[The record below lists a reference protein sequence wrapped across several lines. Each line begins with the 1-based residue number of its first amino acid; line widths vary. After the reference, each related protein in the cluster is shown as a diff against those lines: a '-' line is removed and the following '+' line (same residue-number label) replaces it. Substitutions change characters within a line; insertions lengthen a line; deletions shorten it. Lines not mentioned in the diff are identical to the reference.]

1 MDKTSKKTK
10 KKIIKKITIKKS
22 TSKIKEPKK
31 IEIEEKKE
39 IKKKPKKVVSKV
51 EKTIKSKNKKPEEI
65 KEKTSKIKE
74 KPTKIKK
81 KVVTK
86 IEKVKLNPKETKE
99 TKETKENKNSN
110 LKLKTNKK
118 DVAKTDKKETLKDN
132 KKETKEIKVVKKD
145 NSLTKNKKSTPKDKQ
160 ENKKTKDKKESLK
173 TKDQKTSKVKKDS
186 SKTNKKEEIDFE
198 KEFGDLSSSYSDI
211 ENQNIALIVDL
222 VKKELKKQ
230 QKKDLNK
237 RTLSQEDVLKIFEKK
252 KIDISEEVDEIF
264 SVLISKQIIS
274 DEIEE
279 ELNDLIDKKDVYKE
293 ISSSKSKQIETDT
306 NDFTEDFNDETDI
319 TKIGDLDIDNNV
331 EDEYDEESYFFY
343 DNMEETQENDYDSE
357 EEQNQNE
364 FVFED
369 YSSLDTGEF
378 STKEIRKIQSSDLIN
393 KLSETNDIVKWYM
406 RWIGKYGNLLTAEE
420 ELKLAKNAELK
431 GRKGKKARDEL
442 IKRNLRL
449 VINNAKKYKN
459 RGLSFIDLISEG
471 NSGIMK
477 AVQKYDW
484 RKGFK
489 FSTYATWWIRQ
500 AITRAVADQARTIRV
515 PVHMVETI
523 NKIIKIRR
531 ELQQELGTTPT
542 DEEIA
547 KRYGGDFT
555 AEKVRYIRRIN
566 NNPISLDKTIGK
578 GEDSSISDFIN
589 DKNVINPVD
598 YAAQEQLSKIINELI
613 KENLTEDEKKI
624 IQMRYGIGEDSK
636 GRKIK
641 VHTLDEIAKD
651 LGINKEKVRQLEGKI
666 IRKLKQPQKIKKL
679 KEYYKN
685 EN

>member
-1 MDKTSKKTK
+1 MDKISKKAK
-10 KKIIKKITIKKS
+10 KKIIKKVTIKKS
-22 TSKIKEPKK
+22 TSKVKDLKPKE
-31 IEIEEKKE
+31 IDEKKD
-39 IKKKPKKVVSKV
+39 IKKKTKKVVSKV
-51 EKTIKSKNKKPEEI
+51 EKTIKAKDKKPKEETKAKPSKI
-65 KEKTSKIKE
+65 SKKVIAKTEKIKAKPKDTKEKKS
-74 KPTKIKK
+74 
-81 KVVTK
+81 
-86 IEKVKLNPKETKE
+86 
-99 TKETKENKNSN
+99 SDS
-110 LKLKTNKK
+110 KLKVNKK
-118 DVAKTDKKETLKDN
+118 DVAKVNKKETLKDN
-132 KKETKEIKVVKKD
+132 KKDKTVKKY
-145 NSLTKNKKSTPKDKQ
+145 NIKTNKKESKENKKSKKDKDLIKT
-160 ENKKTKDKKESLK
+160 KKTKSKNKKESLK
-173 TKDQKTSKVKKDS
+173 VKDKKS
-186 SKTNKKEEIDFE
+186 SKTKKAKNKKEDIDFD

-211 ENQNIALIVDL
+211 ENKNIALVVEM

-230 QKKDLNK
+230 QKKDSNK
-237 RTLSQEDVLKIFEKK
+237 KALSQEDVLKIFEKK

-279 ELNDLIDKKDVYKE
+279 ELNDFIDKKDVYKE
-293 ISSSKSKQIETDT
+293 ISGSKSKQLETDN

-319 TKIGDLDIDNNV
+319 TKIGDLDIESDV
-331 EDEYDEESYFFY
+331 EDEYDEESYYFY
-343 DNMEETQENDYDSE
+343 DDNIEETQENEYDSE

-369 YSSLDTGEF
+369 YSNLDTGEF

-666 IRKLKQPQKIKKL
+666 IIKLKQPQKIKKL
-679 KEYYKN
+679 KEFYKN

>member
-1 MDKTSKKTK
+1 MDKTSKKAK
-10 KKIIKKITIKKS
+10 KKIIKKVTIKKS
-22 TSKIKEPKK
+22 TSKVKDLKPKE
-31 IEIEEKKE
+31 IDEKKD
-39 IKKKPKKVVSKV
+39 IKKKTKKVVSKV
-51 EKTIKSKNKKPEEI
+51 EKTIKAKDKKPKEETKAKPSKI
-65 KEKTSKIKE
+65 SKKVIAKTEKIKAKPKDTKEKKS
-74 KPTKIKK
+74 
-81 KVVTK
+81 
-86 IEKVKLNPKETKE
+86 
-99 TKETKENKNSN
+99 SDS
-110 LKLKTNKK
+110 KLKVNKK
-118 DVAKTDKKETLKDN
+118 DVAKVNKKETLKDN
-132 KKETKEIKVVKKD
+132 KKDKTVKKD
-145 NSLTKNKKSTPKDKQ
+145 NIKTNKKESKENKKSKKDKDLIKT
-160 ENKKTKDKKESLK
+160 KKTKSKNKKESLK
-173 TKDQKTSKVKKDS
+173 VKDKKS
-186 SKTNKKEEIDFE
+186 SKTKKAKNKKEDIDFD

-211 ENQNIALIVDL
+211 ENKNIALVVEM

-230 QKKDLNK
+230 QKKDSNK
-237 RTLSQEDVLKIFEKK
+237 KALSQEDVLKIFEKK

-279 ELNDLIDKKDVYKE
+279 ELNDFIDKKDVYKE
-293 ISSSKSKQIETDT
+293 ISGSKSKQLETDN

-319 TKIGDLDIDNNV
+319 TKIGDLDIESDV
-331 EDEYDEESYFFY
+331 EDEYDEESYYFY
-343 DNMEETQENDYDSE
+343 DDNIEETQENEYDSE

-369 YSSLDTGEF
+369 YSNLDTGEF

-666 IRKLKQPQKIKKL
+666 IIKLKQPQKIKKL
-679 KEYYKN
+679 KEFYKN